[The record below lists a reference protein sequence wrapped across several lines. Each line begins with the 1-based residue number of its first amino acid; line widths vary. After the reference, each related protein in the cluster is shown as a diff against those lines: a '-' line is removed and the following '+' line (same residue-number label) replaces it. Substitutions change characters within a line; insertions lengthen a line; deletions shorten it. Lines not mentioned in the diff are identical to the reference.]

1 MRKYPINRNYDAIY
15 TIKIPN
21 LVNFIGEDKTSEITK
36 LKLKLPDEIEEAEDG
51 LECFVLHQKFKENYL
66 RLMLE
71 ENDNSVFCELNNGVI
86 SISDVDEM
94 LEELGADDFLRVAF
108 FRLKNPDLSST
119 NS

>member
-1 MRKYPINRNYDAIY
+1 
-15 TIKIPN
+15 
-21 LVNFIGEDKTSEITK
+21 
-36 LKLKLPDEIEEAEDG
+36 
-51 LECFVLHQKFKENYL
+51 
-66 RLMLE
+66 MLE